1 MLYLYFLIFHSSYEV
16 MFLNL
21 FVVIIKEEIAIFRWN
36 SGALLSDLP
45 AAFNSS
51 LYIYD
56 LVFAKLYK
64 FELGMPSLKI
74 LHSYFAETRQ
84 CESK

>member
-1 MLYLYFLIFHSSYEV
+1 MLYLYFLIFHSSYEA
-16 MFLNL
+16 MFFNL

-45 AAFNSS
+45 AAFNS
-51 LYIYD
+51 LYVYD

-74 LHSYFAETRQ
+74 HSYFAEMAQR
-84 CESK
+84 ENK